1 MESDVDWCE
10 EERADPGT
18 RCEAQRRLEAA
29 VRALKAVLQEL
40 GEFESEGKEAGVEP
54 PCTWHALSLA
64 CQQLLEQLDGLA
76 NGCPSFV
83 AGWVSLTVHPS

>member
-40 GEFESEGKEAGVEP
+40 GELRAKGRKRAWSR
-54 PCTWHALSLA
+54 HAL
-64 CQQLLEQLDGLA
+64 GT
-76 NGCPSFV
+76 PFR
-83 AGWVSLTVHPS
+83 